1 MANQSKKS
9 IAPSKKHVARLEHD
23 RIQVARV
30 RIVAIVM
37 FVVIALLL
45 GYGYL
50 DTTYLQVRKPVAEV
64 NGEKITLLQ
73 WQERM
78 QLQRVNLTN
87 LYQRYTYAQQSFGMD
102 FSQQLQEL
110 DYYLQNPEALG
121 QVVLDQIVDEVLI
134 KQEAENRGITVSDVE
149 LEQYIQEKLFNFYP
163 NGTPVP
169 TITPTAFEYPTL
181 TADQLKIYPS
191 TATPTTAP
199 TSTIEPTSTPD
210 LSVTPTATFTAAPP
224 TPTFVP
230 EDVTATPTE
239 YTEDGYKTEY
249 KAAMS
254 DYKSYGVSEETLRSV
269 YLNAILREKV
279 QAAITAD
286 TPTADEQ
293 VWARHILVATES
305 EAKAVTELLKNGSD
319 FGRLAQQF
327 SMDTGS
333 GAKGGDLGWF
343 GKGAMVPEFETAAF
357 TQPIGQIG
365 EPVKTQFGYHIIQ
378 VLDRQ
383 NLPLSESQLQQN
395 RDNAF
400 SEWITTTKDG
410 AAIVTNDSWKLNIP
424 PSPIQTPAPA

>member
-1 MANQSKKS
+1 MAPKKT
-9 IAPSKKHVARLEHD
+9 INPSKKHIARLEHD

-30 RIVAIVM
+30 RMVAIVM

-50 DTTYLQVRKPVAEV
+50 DTNYLQVRKPVAEV
-64 NGEKITLLQ
+64 NGEKITILQ

-121 QVVLDQIVDEVLI
+121 QIVLDQMVDEVLI
-134 KQEAENRGITVSDVE
+134 KQEAEDRGITVSDVE

-181 TADQLKIYPS
+181 TADQLTIYPS

-249 KAAMS
+249 QATMN

-279 QAAITAD
+279 QAAITAE
-286 TPTADEQ
+286 TPTTDEQ
-293 VWARHILVATES
+293 AWARHILVDSES
-305 EAKAVTELLKNGSD
+305 EAKAVYELLKNGSD

-327 SMDTGS
+327 SKDTGS
-333 GAKGGDLGWF
+333 GANGGDLGWF
-343 GKGAMVPEFETAAF
+343 GKGAMVSEFETAAF
-357 TQPIGQIG
+357 TQPIGEIG

-383 NLPLSESQLQQN
+383 NLPLSASQLQQN

-400 SEWITTTKDG
+400 SEWLTTTKDG
-410 AAIVTNDSWKLNIP
+410 ADIVTNDSWKLNIP
-424 PSPIQTPAPA
+424 PSPIQTQAPA